1 MALLALSTV
10 ATGGLM
16 GIAGFFVWRKGLF
29 RKRYAAL
36 FGDEIYNEN
45 KDLRNGDYQED
56 TSMSLFR
63 DRGLCSKYK
72 SLPRRT
78 KRTSGVAGEWKDPVV
93 GPKVTHGSVA
103 FRLFEFDP
111 KKQQLVFSSVG
122 MPVKFGTPLVVVH
135 PETGRA
141 IRYLTHRRAVTI
153 SKPPVNL
160 AFHRQ
165 VRASLLAMEE
175 AAMRHSSTDQ
185 SQNQGQTQRQVP
197 VLINYPRG
205 RKLQNLSNVLS
216 RRTQQHSVSLMQNS
230 AQRRS
235 FDTINSAS
243 TAFRAAIDDPRSL
256 QLALSYT
263 DDPTGTNVVN
273 NTDVPHT
280 LSRCGRPVASTSSEP
295 AMQGLSS
302 KAFCR
307 SISESYMNIVSDITD
322 TLQQQR
328 ERQRDRQEL
337 RQRQKA
343 LMRDLPNMSFNNH
356 LGKYYV
362 ATIEP
367 VRHQTTGSN
376 YRLPLAPIDE
386 YLRWGQPMSLISK
399 FNGRACGIRPREY
412 YKDSDLYLTTEA
424 SSTTIVPLR
433 EDGDLKCMA
442 KESTR
447 YLAHLEKRQVNVS
460 VGTYNVWMLPRKV
473 SAFTSCSPKKNTRAR
488 MIGDVLPP
496 CDIWVLTECFDYRAR
511 DVLLDKM
518 AEAGYFFS
526 HQRKYP
532 ILSVRVKLF
541 EGACAG
547 SDKMADKGVLYCKIL
562 KDGLLVHIFSTH
574 LQAWNDSL
582 SRIMRKTQ
590 MIMIAK
596 FMNAM
601 DMDKVNDVVLFVGD
615 MNVNYWL
622 NKTNQEYDEMLEIF
636 EAKDPSVV
644 HPRKLGNASDS
655 DKKELVGEFKYLR
668 KHSFDPRVNALAAD
682 GPSSDGSLELLDY
695 VLYSRT
701 HRQPKTASSWVLPL
715 MTTSP
720 WNWRGQS
727 QYNLSDHFPVVSE
740 FTFEM

>member
-1 MALLALSTV
+1 
-10 ATGGLM
+10 
-16 GIAGFFVWRKGLF
+16 
-29 RKRYAAL
+29 
-36 FGDEIYNEN
+36 
-45 KDLRNGDYQED
+45 
-56 TSMSLFR
+56 
-63 DRGLCSKYK
+63 
-72 SLPRRT
+72 
-78 KRTSGVAGEWKDPVV
+78 
-93 GPKVTHGSVA
+93 
-103 FRLFEFDP
+103 
-111 KKQQLVFSSVG
+111 
-122 MPVKFGTPLVVVH
+122 
-135 PETGRA
+135 
-141 IRYLTHRRAVTI
+141 
-153 SKPPVNL
+153 
-160 AFHRQ
+160 
-165 VRASLLAMEE
+165 
-175 AAMRHSSTDQ
+175 
-185 SQNQGQTQRQVP
+185 
-197 VLINYPRG
+197 
-205 RKLQNLSNVLS
+205 
-216 RRTQQHSVSLMQNS
+216 MQNS

-518 AEAGYFFS
+518 AEAGYFFFS
-526 HQRKYP
+526 PTVGHKRVNKSNMRKLLNGGVVLVSKYP